1 MRSLGNWFQRS
12 PQTAAVVA
20 VALAF
25 LAIEPLAVGLPAIF
39 GDGRAVLLY
48 CVPVL
53 LAARL
58 GGQRAGLVATLVAAL
73 LAGVLLALAYSQPG
87 DHAGPALAIWLTLVL
102 VGVLASLLQGA
113 TPAGAAV
120 AVHASGAA
128 AVAAAPAAPATAI
141 ATADA
146 DADDGFREL
155 FDNAPVGAWI
165 VNRDGRIERV
175 NARLAA
181 LLGYRP
187 EELVGRQA
195 PSLSDPED
203 HRRFMQF
210 HRGHLRALLHE
221 PQTSTVIEKR
231 YRHREGHPVWARVSV
246 TAVGRLEDGSRRW
259 LSVIEDIGPRKSA
272 EAELQRSE
280 ERLQRLLGNL
290 PEPVLILLDDRLA
303 FVNPAAE
310 RLFQRARADLLEQP
324 LEALVHAD
332 SLPALRARL
341 AAMRA
346 DEAAALPLL
355 ELRALSADGSTRVV
369 QLTPSVFESD
379 GSLFQLVVLRD
390 VDDLRRTESAL
401 EQYRG
406 DLQRLL
412 AARYSAEERH
422 RRRMARELHDG
433 MQQPLAAI
441 TMELMMLRRRLPA
454 EQRALHEPLSRAAG
468 MIDDLFRVTR
478 QLIAGLRPQ
487 ILDELGIE
495 DALEV
500 LAREFGER
508 TGLSCTVEIRG
519 DAMASVGLPMD
530 AAIALYRGAQ
540 EALENAE
547 RHASARRVWL
557 QLDLDAADGIRLEV
571 SDDGRGLSAADLRK
585 PGAFGLIG
593 LRERL
598 REFGGTL
605 EVEARPEGGTRLLA
619 RVARVPAVRR

>member
-1 MRSLGNWFQRS
+1 MQSLGNWFQRS
-12 PQTAAVVA
+12 PQTAAIAA

-25 LAIEPLAVGLPAIF
+25 LAVEPLAVGLPAIF
-39 GDGRAVLLY
+39 GDGRAVLFY
-48 CVPVL
+48 GAPVL

-73 LAGVLLALAYSQPG
+73 LAGVLLVLAYSQPG
-87 DHAGPALAIWLTLVL
+87 AHSGAALAIWLTLVL

-113 TPAGAAV
+113 AP
-120 AVHASGAA
+120 A
-128 AVAAAPAAPATAI
+128 AVAADIPAPARALPASGPLTAG
-141 ATADA
+141 T
-146 DADDGFREL
+146 DDGFREL

-187 EELVGRQA
+187 DELVGREA
-195 PSLSDPED
+195 PSLSDAED

-259 LSVIEDIGPRKSA
+259 LSVIEDIGARKSA

-280 ERLQRLLGNL
+280 ERLRRLLGNL

-303 FVNPAAE
+303 FLNPAAE
-310 RLFQRARADLLEQP
+310 RLFQRGSAELLDQRI
-324 LEALVHAD
+324 EALVHPE
-332 SLPALRARL
+332 SLPALRSRL
-341 AAMRA
+341 SAMRA
-346 DEAAALPLL
+346 GDVGALPSL
-355 ELRALSADGSTRVV
+355 ELRVLSADGATRVV

-390 VDDLRRTESAL
+390 VDDLRRTEAAL

-422 RRRMARELHDG
+422 RRRMARDLHDG

-441 TMELMMLRRRLPA
+441 TMELMLLRRRVPA
-454 EQRALHEPLSRAAG
+454 DQAALHEPLSRAAG

-478 QLIAGLRPQ
+478 HLIAGLRPQ

-500 LAREFGER
+500 LAREFGAR
-508 TGLSCTVEIRG
+508 TGLQCTLEIRG
-519 DAMASVGLPMD
+519 DALGSVGLAMD
-530 AAIALYRGAQ
+530 AAITLYRGAQ

-547 RHASARRVWL
+547 RHAGARRVWL
-557 QLDLDAADGIRLEV
+557 RLDLDAADAIRLEV
-571 SDDGRGLSAADLRK
+571 SDDGRGLSAEDQRK

-605 EVEARPEGGTRLLA
+605 EVEARPEGGTRVCA
-619 RVARVPAVRR
+619 SVARVPPVRR